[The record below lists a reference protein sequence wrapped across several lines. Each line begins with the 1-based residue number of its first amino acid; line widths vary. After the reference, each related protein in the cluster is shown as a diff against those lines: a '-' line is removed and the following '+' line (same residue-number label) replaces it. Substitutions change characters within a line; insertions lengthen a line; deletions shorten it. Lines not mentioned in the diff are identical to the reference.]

1 MVRRIILLACTLVLV
16 AAPAAQAAT
25 ASISGAT
32 LTFVAADG
40 EANQLAVSLAAGTY
54 TLTDAGAPVT
64 ARPAAHRSCRP
75 R

>member
-1 MVRRIILLACTLVLV
+1 MVRRIALLAFTLALV

-25 ASISGAT
+25 ASLSGAT

-40 EANQLAVSLAAGTY
+40 EANQLALSLAAGTY
-54 TLTDAGAPVT
+54 TLTDAGAPSRRRPD
-64 ARPAAHRSCRP
+64 ARRSCRT